1 MPADAPAHAI
11 DVGRRSHVLDNL
23 VWHALTTSHRHLA
36 EANGPAR
43 RYDPEVTA
51 FVATEDGSPEAW
63 QALSD
68 LTGPDQVVVLA
79 RSGGIDPPA
88 SWSTLGGGL
97 GNQMIS
103 GRLAPR
109 PEIVEGIEP
118 LTAEHVPQM
127 LALVELTEPGPFRPR
142 TIELGGYCG
151 VFVDG
156 RLVAM
161 AGQRLQTPDYTE
173 VSAVCTHPQ
182 ERGRGLASA
191 LTHHVA
197 TGILARGQTPILHV
211 AQTNVGA
218 QRVYERLGFH
228 VRTAARGFLR
238 QADPGNLV
246 PQSSSASS

>member
-1 MPADAPAHAI
+1 MSADAPAHVI
-11 DVGRRSHVLDNL
+11 DADLQSLVLDNL

-36 EANGPAR
+36 EGDGPAR
-43 RYDPEVTA
+43 RYDPDVA
-51 FVATEDGSPEAW
+51 LFVATEDGSPESW

-68 LTGPDQVVVLA
+68 LTGPDQVVVLS

-88 SWSTLGGGL
+88 GWSILGGGL
-97 GNQMIS
+97 GNQMIL
-103 GRLAPR
+103 GRLVSR
-109 PEIVEGIEP
+109 PEIADSIEP
-118 LTAEHVPQM
+118 LTPEHIPQM

-161 AGQRLQTPDYTE
+161 AGQRLQTSDYTE

-182 ERGRGLASA
+182 ARGRGLASA

-197 TGILARGQTPILHV
+197 AAILARRQTPILHV
-211 AQTNVGA
+211 AQTNAAA

-228 VRTAARGFLR
+228 VRTALEFVAVKT
-238 QADPGNLV
+238 PGNV
-246 PQSSSASS
+246 GQQS